1 MAQGWGGI
9 PSARDRALAALRSPS
24 QFGTSVAE
32 AKALR
37 VGASQKTGEMRDDPM
52 VTTVAQTSLTFRR
65 GQVRVDLHGRVV
77 YADGQLAKLGSR
89 AFALLEALIERRDR
103 LVPKQELMD
112 LVWPGLVVEENNL
125 QVHMTT
131 LRKLLG
137 PEAIV
142 TVSGRGYRF
151 VLDPDASEDPHV
163 VPAKNATGPE
173 AVHRL
178 PAPST
183 LLIGREALTRSICA
197 LARRNDVR
205 LITLTGPGGS
215 GKTRVAL
222 HVTAELAHDFADG
235 SYIVLLAP
243 VRDSAFVASAIAAV
257 LNLQEAGNRS
267 PEDLVINYLRDR
279 ETLLTLDNFEHLLVA
294 APLITKLL
302 DTCARL
308 KLLVTSRAVLKL
320 SAEHDVVVPPLA
332 LPDAGETA
340 NRASGSPAV
349 RLFLERA
356 RAIACDVGR
365 SENDIAIVAQIC
377 RRLDGLPLAIEL
389 AAARLRV
396 LSPQALLVRLEHR
409 LQLLKRGPSDLPER
423 QRTLRDAIGW
433 SYELLEA
440 HATGAFSTRLS
451 VFVGGWSLEA
461 AEAVAGDETSSS
473 SGA

>member
-1 MAQGWGGI
+1 MKG
-9 PSARDRALAALRSPS
+9 LR
-24 QFGTSVAE
+24 T
-32 AKALR
+32 R
-37 VGASQKTGEMRDDPM
+37 ASQRTGEIRGDLMA
-52 VTTVAQTSLTFRR
+52 TTAVQTILTFRR
-65 GQVRVDLHGRVV
+65 GQVRIDLHGRVV

-163 VPAKNATGPE
+163 VPAKSATGPE
-173 AVHRL
+173 AIHRL

-279 ETLLTLDNFEHLLVA
+279 ELSSRST
-294 APLITKLL
+294 ISS
-302 DTCARL
+302 TCL
-308 KLLVTSRAVLKL
+308 W
-320 SAEHDVVVPPLA
+320 
-332 LPDAGETA
+332 
-340 NRASGSPAV
+340 
-349 RLFLERA
+349 
-356 RAIACDVGR
+356 
-365 SENDIAIVAQIC
+365 
-377 RRLDGLPLAIEL
+377 
-389 AAARLRV
+389 
-396 LSPQALLVRLEHR
+396 
-409 LQLLKRGPSDLPER
+409 
-423 QRTLRDAIGW
+423 QRP
-433 SYELLEA
+433 
-440 HATGAFSTRLS
+440 
-451 VFVGGWSLEA
+451 
-461 AEAVAGDETSSS
+461 
-473 SGA
+473 